1 MKSKIIKALI
11 LLLLAAFAGVPSTD
25 ITAQQKEKPNITQP
39 KDKTGQKK
47 PKKHKKQKKHKKHKK
62 DKKHKKHHGNHRG
75 RM

>member
-39 KDKTGQKK
+39 KTNTGERK
-47 PKKHKKQKKHKKHKK
+47 PKKHKHKHKHKHP
-62 DKKHKKHHGNHRG
+62 KKHHRHHRG